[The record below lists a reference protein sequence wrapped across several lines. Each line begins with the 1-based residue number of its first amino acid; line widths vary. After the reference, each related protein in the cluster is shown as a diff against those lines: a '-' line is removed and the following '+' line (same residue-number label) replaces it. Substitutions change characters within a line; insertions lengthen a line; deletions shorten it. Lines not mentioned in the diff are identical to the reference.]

1 MATLKRVPTKL
12 SIIGSTVISPE
23 NLPNSPPYISLQKIA
38 SINNKQ
44 LLKKLEKKY
53 DEFIEKNAHILSL
66 HGIPLENYFEIRDA
80 LALKVS
86 HLERMEKLNYLYN
99 YA

>member
-1 MATLKRVPTKL
+1 MSTLKRVPTKL

-23 NLPNSPPYISLQKIA
+23 NLPNSPPHISLQKIE

-66 HGIPLENYFEIRDA
+66 HGIPLEDYFEIRDA
-80 LALKVS
+80 LSLKVS